1 MTVAP
6 PPFRA
11 LLRTYLAPLRGR
23 VALLLV
29 LLLAAIAL
37 ELLNPLI
44 LRSFID
50 QAQAGAPLG
59 ALTRIAGL
67 FLGLA
72 LAFQLV
78 TVAQTYLA
86 EFIGLSATNR
96 LRADLMRHCLKL
108 DPAFHHA
115 HTPGALIERVDGDV
129 ATLSNFFG
137 RFVINI
143 LGNGLLLLG
152 VVGLLFQIDW
162 RVGAALLAWALCTAA
177 LLRRLSTVGVPHWS
191 ASRAASADLFGFLE
205 ERLSGTEDIRANGAG
220 AYVMR
225 RLHERARSVIRL
237 NRRAILLGSATGNAM
252 ILMFGVATALG
263 LGLGI
268 YLFQRG
274 AISLGTVYLI
284 FSYTQLMSK
293 PIEQITRQI
302 QDLQQA
308 AASIGRIYELFG
320 QRSAIG
326 DGSRAG
332 LPGGPLAVAFDGV
345 SFGYAAESP
354 VLDGVSF
361 AVPAGASVGIL
372 GRTGSGK
379 STIARLLA
387 RLYDPDG
394 GAVLLGGVD
403 ARELTLA
410 GLRGRIGM
418 VTQDIHLFHASLRD
432 NLTLFDPAVPDERLA
447 AALERLG
454 LGPWLAAL
462 PDGLDTLLSAEG
474 TGLSAGES
482 QLLAFARVFLSDPG
496 VVILDEAS
504 SRLDPA
510 TEALVE
516 QAVDQLLANRTGLII
531 AHRLATVQRVD
542 YVLVLDQ
549 GRVAEWGPRA
559 ALAADPGSHFHRLL
573 QVGLEDAFA

>member
-1 MTVAP
+1 
-6 PPFRA
+6 
-11 LLRTYLAPLRGR
+11 
-23 VALLLV
+23 
-29 LLLAAIAL
+29 
-37 ELLNPLI
+37 
-44 LRSFID
+44 
-50 QAQAGAPLG
+50 
-59 ALTRIAGL
+59 
-67 FLGLA
+67 
-72 LAFQLV
+72 
-78 TVAQTYLA
+78 
-86 EFIGLSATNR
+86 
-96 LRADLMRHCLKL
+96 RADLMRHCLKL
-108 DPAFHHA
+108 DPAFHHE

-143 LGNGLLLLG
+143 LGNVLLLAG
-152 VVGLLFQIDW
+152 VIALLFRIDW
-162 RVGAALLAWALCTAA
+162 RVGAALLGWAACTAL
-177 LLRRLSTVGVPHWS
+177 LLRRLSTVGVPHWT

-220 AYVMR
+220 AYVMS
-225 RLHERARSVIRL
+225 RLHGRARSVIRL
-237 NRRAILLGSATGNAM
+237 NRRAILMGSATGNAM

-263 LGLGI
+263 LGMGVW
-268 YLFQRG
+268 LFQRG
-274 AISLGTVYLI
+274 EATLGTVYLI

-308 AASIGRIYELFG
+308 TASIGRIYELFG
-320 QRSAIG
+320 HRSAIG
-326 DGSRAG
+326 AGGRAE
-332 LPGGPLAVAFDGV
+332 LPAGPLAVEFRDVA
-345 SFGYAAESP
+345 FGYAAESP

-379 STIARLLA
+379 STVARLLS

-394 GAVLLGGVD
+394 GAVLLGGAD

-432 NLTLFDPAVPDERLA
+432 NLTLFDRSVPDARLA

-542 YVLVLDQ
+542 YVLVLDR
-549 GRVAEWGPRA
+549 GRVAEFGPRA